1 MKRITVKKF
10 LLAVLVTY
18 LALSLA
24 ASVAYNCLTR
34 YGAPGSAWTLA
45 EHRNGLLIVSVDSD
59 GVWTLNPFSTA
70 GDGWWFEF

>member
-1 MKRITVKKF
+1 MRKLFRALRAILCV
-10 LLAVLVTY
+10 Y

-24 ASVAYNCLTR
+24 ASLAYNALSR
-34 YGAPGSAWTLA
+34 WGAPGSAWKLA

-59 GVWTLNPFSTA
+59 GVLALSPFSNA

>member
-10 LLAVLVTY
+10 LQAVLVAY

-24 ASVAYNCLTR
+24 ASVVYNCLMR
-34 YGAPGSAWTLA
+34 YGASGSAWNLA

-59 GVWTLNPFSTA
+59 GVWALSPFTNA

>member
-34 YGAPGSAWTLA
+34 YGAPAVRGRSQ
-45 EHRNGLLIVSVDSD
+45 
-59 GVWTLNPFSTA
+59 ST
-70 GDGWWFEF
+70 GTGC